1 MSINLPTITLSNRLA
16 LQSRPASQCSAL
28 YNLLCVASLTLK
40 SKPARP
46 GQVQPLYTTPKQDLR
61 TAASVTTSPQK
72 IPSSLL
78 MQSRPARPEQARLG
92 EQSRPARPV
101 KSQFFTCLRTVT
113 LVTKLSLHDLH
124 AGWCCVAGQQG
135 SADTILGH
143 YLCPKPPCR
152 LVLSLRDLQAG
163 QQGHDL
169 HAKPPSR
176 LVLRSRPARQ
186 CRHNFGSF
194 SLYVTSVQAGTAEQA
209 RKASADLA
217 AAEDRLKALTQEL
230 EG

>member
-78 MQSRPARPEQARLG
+78 MQSRPARPEQVLFWSGSLYHEPVYVISPPYTLIMTPNRLG
-92 EQSRPARPV
+92 SGSR
-101 KSQFFTCLRTVT
+101 
-113 LVTKLSLHDLH
+113 
-124 AGWCCVAGQQG
+124 AGQQG
-135 SADTILGH
+135 
-143 YLCPKPPCR
+143 
-152 LVLSLRDLQAG
+152 Q
-163 QQGHDL
+163 
-169 HAKPPSR
+169 
-176 LVLRSRPARQ
+176 
-186 CRHNFGSF
+186 
-194 SLYVTSVQAGTAEQA
+194 
-209 RKASADLA
+209 
-217 AAEDRLKALTQEL
+217 
-230 EG
+230 